1 LKKRHNIL
9 LMKRKGAAALPDS
22 WNLLKIWITHPAGS
36 AAAALPETPF
46 PAAGFFLAF
55 LSGSC

>member
-1 LKKRHNIL
+1 LT
-9 LMKRKGAAALPDS
+9 KRKGAAALSDS
-22 WNLLKIWITHPAGS
+22 WNLLKIWIPHPAGS